1 MYQKD
6 YQRMNSKKFSNKEG
20 WHRVIVR
27 HTHKDV
33 ALKWLDD
40 MNIVAHWQDFNN
52 DYFDEDLNTIQFIFR
67 ESEDSDLTCATSF
80 AKLFSLYNEVRS
92 YDI

>member
-1 MYQKD
+1 
-6 YQRMNSKKFSNKEG
+6 
-20 WHRVIVR
+20 
-27 HTHKDV
+27 
-33 ALKWLDD
+33 

>member
-6 YQRMNSKKFSNKEG
+6 YQRMSSKKSLSEG

-27 HTHKDV
+27 YKDKDN

-52 DYFDEDLNTIQFIFR
+52 DYFEDDLNTIQFIFY

-80 AKLFSLYNEVRS
+80 AKLFSLYDEVRS
-92 YDI
+92 YEV

>member
-1 MYQKD
+1 MRECQK
-6 YQRMNSKKFSNKEG
+6 MSSKKYLSEV

-27 HTHKDV
+27 YKDKKEAV
-33 ALKWLDD
+33 KWLDD

-52 DYFDEDLNTIQFIFR
+52 DYFDDELNTIQFIFR

-80 AKLFSLYNEVRS
+80 AKLFSLHNEVRS
-92 YDI
+92 YEV

>member
-1 MYQKD
+1 MRECQK
-6 YQRMNSKKFSNKEG
+6 MSSKKYLSEV

-27 HTHKDV
+27 HKDKKEAV
-33 ALKWLDD
+33 KWLDD

-52 DYFDEDLNTIQFIFR
+52 DYFDDELNTIQFIFR

-80 AKLFSLYNEVRS
+80 AKLFSLHNEVRS
-92 YDI
+92 YEV

>member
-1 MYQKD
+1 MSQKEC
-6 YQRMNSKKFSNKEG
+6 QRLSSKKSLNKG

-27 HTHKDV
+27 YKDKDN

-52 DYFDEDLNTIQFIFR
+52 DYFEDDLNTIQFIFY

-80 AKLFSLYNEVRS
+80 AKLFSLYDEVRS
-92 YDI
+92 YEV

>member
-1 MYQKD
+1 
-6 YQRMNSKKFSNKEG
+6 MNSKKYLSKETLEV

-27 HTHKDV
+27 YKDKEE
-33 ALKWLDD
+33 AIEWLDD

-52 DYFDEDLNTIQFIFR
+52 DYFDDELNTIQFIFH

-80 AKLFSLYNEVRS
+80 AKLFSLHDEVRS
-92 YDI
+92 YEV